1 MELTEA
7 EIRPKAFWE
16 QQKALFEQ
24 DVERLMKGSL
34 QFREQSCPA
43 CGSDAFRVAFC
54 KYEMRFTRC
63 SQCRTVYSNPR
74 PSEEAM
80 RNYYLHSENYK
91 FWAAK
96 IYPATEAIRRE
107 KIFRP
112 RVRAILDLCA
122 RFGTPCDDL
131 LEIGPGFGTFCE
143 EAISSG
149 AFKRVRAVEPTPE
162 LAESLR
168 NKNIQVDERFI
179 EDISEEHVA
188 DVVVAYEVVEH
199 MVDPGRFVRNVFRL
213 LRPGGLLV
221 LTAPNCDGLETLVL
235 QEHSPA
241 VDVEHLTLFNPRS
254 LSLLLE
260 SAGFEVVQASTPGL
274 LDIDI
279 VANRLAQSDELTAAN
294 PFFDYVANHAPDSA
308 RRALQ
313 ELVTSQGLSSN
324 LQVVGRRR
332 S

>member
-7 EIRPKAFWE
+7 EIRPRAFWA
-16 QQKALFEQ
+16 QQKALFEK
-24 DVERLMKGSL
+24 DVERLMAGSL
-34 QFREQSCPA
+34 HFTEQPCPA
-43 CGSDAFRVAFC
+43 CASDKFRVAFS
-54 KYEMRFTRC
+54 KYGMRFTRC
-63 SQCRTVYSNPR
+63 NQCRTVFSNPR

-91 FWAAK
+91 FWASK

-112 RVRAILDLCA
+112 RVQALLALCA
-122 RFGTPCDDL
+122 RFGTPCGDL

-149 AFKRVRAVEPTPE
+149 AFQRVRAVEPTPE

-168 NKNIQVDERFI
+168 NKKIQVDERFI

-188 DVVVAYEVVEH
+188 DLVVAYEVVEH
-199 MVDPGRFVRNVFRL
+199 LVDPGSFVRNAMRL

-260 SAGFEVVQASTPGL
+260 SAGFEVVEVSTPGL
-274 LDIDI
+274 LDLDI
-279 VANRLAQSDELTAAN
+279 VANRLAQSEELTSAN
-294 PFFDYVANHAPDSA
+294 PFFDYVSNHAEETA

-313 ELVTSQGLSSN
+313 ELVTTQGLSSN